1 MVTFDGVTKS
11 SLRFITLEIPLNIS
25 EITSKLPFYNKKN
38 PFAVQIE
45 DVLQHQNL
53 TF

>member
-1 MVTFDGVTKS
+1 MVTFDGVTEAFWGHIGDS
-11 SLRFITLEIPLNIS
+11 SEYFLNYKQITFLL
-25 EITSKLPFYNKKN
+25 KKTQ

-45 DVLQHQNL
+45 NVLQHQIL